1 MKNLTSIFVL
11 ALSGLLLFGCR
22 SDDDHF
28 YVDYDTYPVAYDLNN
43 KNFDLVDGVF
53 QLYGTFNDPLMGRD
67 MLLMYMKTGTTN
79 GSPIWQQIPI
89 TFYLEDGHEVDYN
102 FDFSKYDFVIYA
114 GGTFDLS
121 GTEFVKN
128 QTFRILV
135 IPADPGNRPAVDLSD
150 YNAVLDYFGIQ
161 DSDHIEL

>member
-1 MKNLTSIFVL
+1 MKNLTSILVV
-11 ALSGLLLFGCR
+11 ALSGLLLFSCR
-22 SDDDHF
+22 SDDDNF

-43 KNFDLVDGVF
+43 KNFELVDGVF
-53 QLYGTFNDPLMGRD
+53 QIFGTFNEPLFGRD

-79 GSPIWQQIPI
+79 GAPIWQQIPI
-89 TFYLEDGHEVDYN
+89 TLYLDDGNEVDYN

-128 QTFRILV
+128 QTFRLLV
-135 IPADPGNRPAVDLSD
+135 IPADAGNRPGVDLSN
-150 YNAVLDYFGIQ
+150 YEAVLEYYGIGEN
-161 DSDHIEL
+161 DFIEL